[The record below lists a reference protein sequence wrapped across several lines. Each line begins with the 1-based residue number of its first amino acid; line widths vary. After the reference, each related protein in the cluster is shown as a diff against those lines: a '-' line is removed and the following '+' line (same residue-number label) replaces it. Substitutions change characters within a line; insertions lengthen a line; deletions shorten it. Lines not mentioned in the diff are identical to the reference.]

1 MVKDQSSGFQE
12 NTNTVQTPLS
22 IWAIGHAIP
31 LHICPPE
38 ASSGLSSPLFI
49 PLSHSLAV
57 REGWAPAV
65 GG

>member
-1 MVKDQSSGFQE
+1 MVKVQSSGFQE
-12 NTNTVQTPLS
+12 NTNITT
-22 IWAIGHAIP
+22 GHRTCRFLP
-31 LHICPPE
+31 HSPTE
-38 ASSGLSSPLFI
+38 ASAGLSSPLSI